1 MKNIISN
8 KNNLQVLFEDNHII
22 AINKRCGDIV
32 QGDKTG
38 DKPLSEIVKSFLKTK
53 YSKPGNVYLGIPHRL
68 DRPTSGVVM
77 FAKTSKS
84 LSRLNK
90 IFKDG
95 KVQKYYWAVT
105 KNNPEKQEDT
115 LIHWLRKNE
124 KTNKS
129 TYFKKETVKAKKAV
143 LHYRVLKKLERYFI
157 IEIEL
162 VTGRHHQIRCQLSAI
177 GCPVRGDLKYG
188 YDRSNNDGGIDLHAK
203 KIIFEH
209 PINGKKIIIDAP
221 VRDTKIWNATKIR
234 NYEIRNNK

>member
-143 LHYRVLKKLERYFI
+143 LHYSVLKKLEKYFI
-157 IEIEL
+157 IDKNNK
-162 VTGRHHQIRCQLSAI
+162 IREVYKKAS
-177 GCPVRGDLKYG
+177 KE
-188 YDRSNNDGGIDLHAK
+188 NF
-203 KIIFEH
+203 KII
-209 PINGKKIIIDAP
+209 NSYKSLKKLQFIEFPKFVFDELE
-221 VRDTKIWNATKIR
+221 R
-234 NYEIRNNK
+234 

>member
-38 DKPLSEIVKSFLKTK
+38 DKPLSEIVKSFIKTK

-68 DRPTSGVVM
+68 DRPTSGVVI

-221 VRDTKIWNATKIR
+221 VRDTKIWNATK
-234 NYEIRNNK
+234 

>member
-68 DRPTSGVVM
+68 DRPTSGVVI

-84 LSRLNK
+84 LPRLNK

-124 KTNKS
+124 RTNKS
-129 TYFKKETVKAKKAV
+129 TYFKKETLKAKKAV

-209 PINGKKIIIDAP
+209 PVSGKKIIIDAP
-221 VRDTKIWNATKIR
+221 VRDTKIWNATK
-234 NYEIRNNK
+234 

>member
-209 PINGKKIIIDAP
+209 PVNGKKIIIDAP
-221 VRDTKIWNATKIR
+221 VRDTKIWNATK
-234 NYEIRNNK
+234 

>member
-95 KVQKYYWAVT
+95 KAQKYYWAVT
-105 KNNPEKQEDT
+105 KNKPEKQKDT

-124 KTNKS
+124 RTNKS

-143 LHYRVLKKLERYFI
+143 LHYSVLKKLEKYFI

-162 VTGRHHQIRCQLSAI
+162 VTGRHHQIRCQLSAM

-221 VRDTKIWNATKIR
+221 VRDTKIWNATK
-234 NYEIRNNK
+234 

>member
-1 MKNIISN
+1 LKNIISN

-68 DRPTSGVVM
+68 DRPTSGVVI

-84 LSRLNK
+84 LPRLNK

-95 KVQKYYWAVT
+95 KVQKYYLAVT

-124 KTNKS
+124 RTNKS

-209 PINGKKIIIDAP
+209 PVSGKKIIIDAP
-221 VRDTKIWNATKIR
+221 VRDTKIWNATK
-234 NYEIRNNK
+234 

>member
-38 DKPLSEIVKSFLKTK
+38 DKPLSEIVKSFLKNK

-95 KVQKYYWAVT
+95 KAQKYYWAVT
-105 KNNPEKQEDT
+105 KNKPDKQEDT

-124 KTNKS
+124 RTNKS

-143 LHYRVLKKLERYFI
+143 LHYRLLKKLERYFI

-209 PINGKKIIIDAP
+209 PVNGKKIIIDAP
-221 VRDTKIWNATKIR
+221 VRDLSLIHI
-234 NYEIRNNK
+234 

>member
-209 PINGKKIIIDAP
+209 PVNRKKIIIEAP
-221 VRDTKIWNATKIR
+221 VRDTKIWNAAK
-234 NYEIRNNK
+234 

>member
-105 KNNPEKQEDT
+105 KNKPEKQEDT

-124 KTNKS
+124 RTNKS

-162 VTGRHHQIRCQLSAI
+162 VTGRHHQIRCQLSAM

-209 PINGKKIIIDAP
+209 PVSGKKIIIDAP
-221 VRDTKIWNATKIR
+221 VRDTKIWNAIK
-234 NYEIRNNK
+234 

>member
-22 AINKRCGDIV
+22 ALNKRCGDIV

-115 LIHWLRKNE
+115 LTHWLRKNE

-157 IEIEL
+157 IEIKL

-221 VRDTKIWNATKIR
+221 VRDTKIWNATK
-234 NYEIRNNK
+234 

>member
-105 KNNPEKQEDT
+105 KNKPEKQEDT

-209 PINGKKIIIDAP
+209 PVSGKKIIIDAP
-221 VRDTKIWNATKIR
+221 VRDTKIWNAIK
-234 NYEIRNNK
+234 

>member
-115 LIHWLRKNE
+115 LTHWLRKNE

-157 IEIEL
+157 IEIKL

-221 VRDTKIWNATKIR
+221 VRDTKIWNATK
-234 NYEIRNNK
+234 

>member
-209 PINGKKIIIDAP
+209 PVSGKKIIIDAP
-221 VRDTKIWNATKIR
+221 VRDTKIWNATK
-234 NYEIRNNK
+234 

>member
-1 MKNIISN
+1 MKKIISN

-68 DRPTSGVVM
+68 DRPTSGVVI

-84 LSRLNK
+84 LHRLNK

-95 KVQKYYWAVT
+95 KVQKYYLAVT

-124 KTNKS
+124 RTNKS

-143 LHYRVLKKLERYFI
+143 LHYRVLKKLKRYFI

-209 PINGKKIIIDAP
+209 PVSGKKIIIDAP
-221 VRDTKIWNATKIR
+221 VRDTKIWNATK
-234 NYEIRNNK
+234 

>member
-1 MKNIISN
+1 MKKIISN

-22 AINKRCGDIV
+22 AINKRCGDII

-38 DKPLSEIVKSFLKTK
+38 DKSLSEIVKSFLKTK

-68 DRPTSGVVM
+68 DRPTSGVVI
-77 FAKTSKS
+77 FAKTSKC

-90 IFKDG
+90 LFKDG
-95 KVQKYYWAVT
+95 KVQKYYWAIT
-105 KNNPEKQEDT
+105 KSKPEKPEDT

-129 TYFKKETVKAKKAV
+129 THFKKETTKAKKAV
-143 LHYRVLKKLERYFI
+143 LHYKVLKKLERYFV

-162 VTGRHHQIRCQLSAI
+162 ETGRHHQIRCQLKAV
-177 GCPVRGDLKYG
+177 GCPIKGDLKYG
-188 YDRSNNDGGIDLHAK
+188 YDRSNENGGIDLHAK

-209 PINGKKIIIDAP
+209 PVNGKKIIIDAP
-221 VRDTKIWNATKIR
+221 VRDTKIWNAAK
-234 NYEIRNNK
+234 

>member
-68 DRPTSGVVM
+68 DRPTSGVVI

-84 LSRLNK
+84 LPRLNK

-124 KTNKS
+124 RTNKS

-143 LHYRVLKKLERYFI
+143 LHYRILKKLERYFI

-162 VTGRHHQIRCQLSAI
+162 ITGRHHQIRCQLSAI
-177 GCPVRGDLKYG
+177 GCPVKGDLKYG

-209 PINGKKIIIDAP
+209 PVNGRKIIIDAP
-221 VRDTKIWNATKIR
+221 VRDTKIWNATK
-234 NYEIRNNK
+234 

>member
-124 KTNKS
+124 RTNKS
-129 TYFKKETVKAKKAV
+129 TYFKKETLKAKKAV

-162 VTGRHHQIRCQLSAI
+162 VTGRHHQIRCQLSAM

-209 PINGKKIIIDAP
+209 PVNGKKIIIDAP
-221 VRDTKIWNATKIR
+221 VRETKIWNATK
-234 NYEIRNNK
+234 

>member
-38 DKPLSEIVKSFLKTK
+38 DKPLSEIVKSFIKTK

-221 VRDTKIWNATKIR
+221 VRDTKIWNATK
-234 NYEIRNNK
+234 

>member
-68 DRPTSGVVM
+68 DRPTSGVVI

-84 LSRLNK
+84 LPRLNK
-90 IFKDG
+90 IFKYG
-95 KVQKYYWAVT
+95 KVQKYYLAVT

-124 KTNKS
+124 RTNKS

-209 PINGKKIIIDAP
+209 PVNGKKIIIDAP
-221 VRDTKIWNATKIR
+221 VRDTKIWNATK
-234 NYEIRNNK
+234 

>member
-162 VTGRHHQIRCQLSAI
+162 VTGRHHQIRCQLSSM

-209 PINGKKIIIDAP
+209 AVSGKKIIIDAP
-221 VRDTKIWNATKIR
+221 VRDTKIWNATK
-234 NYEIRNNK
+234 

>member
-1 MKNIISN
+1 LKNIISN

-157 IEIEL
+157 IEIKL

-209 PINGKKIIIDAP
+209 PVNGKKIIIDAP
-221 VRDTKIWNATKIR
+221 VRDTKIWNATK
-234 NYEIRNNK
+234 

>member
-8 KNNLQVLFEDNHII
+8 RNNLQVLFEDNHII

-162 VTGRHHQIRCQLSAI
+162 VTGRHHQIRCQLSAM

-209 PINGKKIIIDAP
+209 PVSGKKIIIDAP
-221 VRDTKIWNATKIR
+221 VRDTKIWNAIK
-234 NYEIRNNK
+234 

>member
-157 IEIEL
+157 IEIKL
-162 VTGRHHQIRCQLSAI
+162 VTGRHHQIRCQLSAM

-221 VRDTKIWNATKIR
+221 VRDTKIWNATK
-234 NYEIRNNK
+234 

>member
-1 MKNIISN
+1 LKNIISN

-157 IEIEL
+157 IEIKL

-221 VRDTKIWNATKIR
+221 VRDTKIWNATK
-234 NYEIRNNK
+234 

>member
-38 DKPLSEIVKSFLKTK
+38 DKPLSEIVKSFLKNK

-95 KVQKYYWAVT
+95 KAQKYYWAIT
-105 KNNPEKQEDT
+105 KNKPDKQEDT

-124 KTNKS
+124 RTNKS

-143 LHYRVLKKLERYFI
+143 LHYRLLKKLERYFI

-209 PINGKKIIIDAP
+209 PTNGKKIIIDAP
-221 VRDTKIWNATKIR
+221 VRDTKIWNATK
-234 NYEIRNNK
+234 

>member
-38 DKPLSEIVKSFLKTK
+38 DKPLSEIVKSFLKNK

-95 KVQKYYWAVT
+95 KAQKYYWAVT
-105 KNNPEKQEDT
+105 KNKPDKQEDT

-124 KTNKS
+124 RTNKS

-143 LHYRVLKKLERYFI
+143 LHYRLLKKLERYFI

-209 PINGKKIIIDAP
+209 PVNGKKIIIDAP
-221 VRDTKIWNATKIR
+221 VRDTKIWNATK
-234 NYEIRNNK
+234 

>member
-38 DKPLSEIVKSFLKTK
+38 DKPLSEIVKIFLKTK

-124 KTNKS
+124 RTNKS
-129 TYFKKETVKAKKAV
+129 TYFKKETLKAKKAV

-162 VTGRHHQIRCQLSAI
+162 VTGRHHQIRCQLSAM

-209 PINGKKIIIDAP
+209 PVNGRKIIIDAP
-221 VRDTKIWNATKIR
+221 VRDTKIWNATK
-234 NYEIRNNK
+234 

>member
-53 YSKPGNVYLGIPHRL
+53 YSKPRNVYLGIPHRL

-157 IEIEL
+157 IEIKL

-221 VRDTKIWNATKIR
+221 VRDTKIWNATK
-234 NYEIRNNK
+234 

>member
-115 LIHWLRKNE
+115 LTHWLRKNE

-157 IEIEL
+157 IEIKL

-188 YDRSNNDGGIDLHAK
+188 YDRSNNDGGIDLHA
-203 KIIFEH
+203 
-209 PINGKKIIIDAP
+209 
-221 VRDTKIWNATKIR
+221 
-234 NYEIRNNK
+234 

>member
-38 DKPLSEIVKSFLKTK
+38 DKPLSEIVKAFLKTK

-157 IEIEL
+157 IEIKL
-162 VTGRHHQIRCQLSAI
+162 VTGRHHQIRCQLSAM

-221 VRDTKIWNATKIR
+221 VRDTKIWNATK
-234 NYEIRNNK
+234 

>member
-1 MKNIISN
+1 LKNIISN

-38 DKPLSEIVKSFLKTK
+38 DKPLSEIVKSFIKTK

-68 DRPTSGVVM
+68 DRPTSGVVI

-221 VRDTKIWNATKIR
+221 VRDTKIWNATK
-234 NYEIRNNK
+234 

>member
-1 MKNIISN
+1 MKKIISN

-22 AINKRCGDIV
+22 AINKRCGDII

-38 DKPLSEIVKSFLKTK
+38 DKPLSEIVKSFLKAK
-53 YSKPGNVYLGIPHRL
+53 YSKSGNVYLGIPHRL
-68 DRPTSGVVM
+68 DRPTSGVVL

-90 IFKDG
+90 IFKDI
-95 KVQKYYWAVT
+95 KAQKYYWAIT

-115 LIHWLRKNE
+115 LTHWLRKNE
-124 KTNKS
+124 RTNKS
-129 TYFKKETVKAKKAV
+129 TYFKRETSKAKKAV
-143 LHYRVLKKLERYFI
+143 LHYRVLKKIERYFV

-209 PINGKKIIIDAP
+209 PVNGKKIIIDAP
-221 VRDTKIWNATKIR
+221 VRDTKIWNATK
-234 NYEIRNNK
+234 

>member
-105 KNNPEKQEDT
+105 KNKPEKQEDT

-162 VTGRHHQIRCQLSAI
+162 VTGRHHQIRCQLSAM

-209 PINGKKIIIDAP
+209 PVSGKKIIIDAP
-221 VRDTKIWNATKIR
+221 VRDTKIWNATK
-234 NYEIRNNK
+234 

>member
-38 DKPLSEIVKSFLKTK
+38 DKPLSEIVKSFLKIK

-221 VRDTKIWNATKIR
+221 VRDTKIWNATK
-234 NYEIRNNK
+234 

>member
-124 KTNKS
+124 RTNKS
-129 TYFKKETVKAKKAV
+129 TYFKKETVEAKKAV

-209 PINGKKIIIDAP
+209 PVNGKKIIIDAP
-221 VRDTKIWNATKIR
+221 VRDTKIWNATK
-234 NYEIRNNK
+234 

>member
-105 KNNPEKQEDT
+105 KNKPKKQEET
-115 LIHWLRKNE
+115 LTHWLRKNE
-124 KTNKS
+124 RTNKS

-221 VRDTKIWNATKIR
+221 VRDTKIWNATK
-234 NYEIRNNK
+234 

>member
-68 DRPTSGVVM
+68 DRPTSGVVI

-84 LSRLNK
+84 LPRLNK

-95 KVQKYYWAVT
+95 KVQKYYLAVT

-124 KTNKS
+124 RTNKS

-209 PINGKKIIIDAP
+209 PVNGKKIIIDAP
-221 VRDTKIWNATKIR
+221 VRETKIWNATK
-234 NYEIRNNK
+234 